1 MKLLNRTNLI
11 YITISLF
18 VFFFGGIILYNIVKK
33 TIDKNINKELLSSF
47 HQAIDYT
54 KENPGNISNDSLL
67 MLNTVDISKVN
78 RDNPAIGKILMKDT
92 ILFDK
97 IENGYKPYRYISG
110 FILVND
116 ELYRIK
122 VYKSLIE
129 TNALIEKIALTIA
142 GMTLFFVFGV
152 FFIIKIISQHIWKDF
167 LNTVEQ
173 VGNYDLTNRLQK
185 IDLPDSEIS
194 EFTKLNKALEKMIA
208 RARKD
213 YYNLKEFT
221 ENLTHELQTPLSVIK
236 TKVELLLQQENL
248 GRENAENLSDIDK
261 NLTKITRLNHGLV
274 LLTKIENQQFEEKKL
289 LNLKD
294 IIKNQ
299 LENFEDFILSRE
311 LHVQQD
317 LEAVKQFYFN
327 PTLAD
332 ILFMNLVKNAI
343 FHNCEEGTVNI
354 FFRKGRFGIE
364 NTSDNRV
371 ENPERMFARFKR
383 AGNKTSSLGIGLSLV
398 KTICDHYQ
406 LDIEYQQENN
416 MHGIYI
422 MGF

>member
-1 MKLLNRTNLI
+1 
-11 YITISLF
+11 

-47 HQAIDYT
+47 HQAMSYT
-54 KENPGNISNDSLL
+54 KKNPGNLSSDSLPL
-67 MLNTVDISKVN
+67 LNAIEISKVN
-78 RDNPAIGKILMKDT
+78 RDNPGIGKIMMKDT
-92 ILFDK
+92 ILYDK
-97 IENGYKPYRYISG
+97 IETAYKPYRYISG
-110 FILVND
+110 YMLVD
-116 ELYRIK
+116 GEMYRIR

-167 LNTVEQ
+167 LNTVEL
-173 VGNYDLTNRLQK
+173 VGNYDVTNRLQK

-194 EFTKLNKALEKMIA
+194 EFTKLNKALEKMIE
-208 RARKD
+208 RIRKD

-236 TKVELLLQQENL
+236 TRVELLLQQENL
-248 GRENAENLSDIDK
+248 GRENAENLSDINK
-261 NLTKITRLNHGLV
+261 NLAKITRLNRGLV

-289 LNLKD
+289 LDLKK
-294 IIKNQ
+294 IIDNQ

-311 LHVQQD
+311 LKVQKNLD
-317 LEAVKQFYFN
+317 AAKQFYFN
-327 PTLAD
+327 PILAD

-343 FHNCEEGTVNI
+343 FHNHDKGTVNI
-354 FFRKGRFGIE
+354 FFRNETFGIE
-364 NTSDNRV
+364 NTSNTRV
-371 ENPERMFARFKR
+371 KNPGKMFARFKR
-383 AGNKTSSLGIGLSLV
+383 AGNKTASLGIGLSLV

-406 LDIEYQQENN
+406 LEIHYLQENN

-422 MGF
+422 KGL